1 MYLPKQSRIS
11 PVRLVFRYRAA
22 RLRSPRRRVGR
33 SKSRRDGGYI
43 VGVRHWIDSR
53 ILIAAQLCEDLL
65 DSANTKGK
73 RETISEAIHFAGIAN
88 QARSRAFLLAENS
101 LAAGERLRSGISSSA
116 SGKSF
121 RSLSRSLPRAAL
133 IGTVASDLYLG
144 YNALRKKR
152 ERDQGGPDPFGK
164 EDLEREHQRG
174 AARVRDTAGALGGAM
189 IKAAQFA
196 STRPDLLPAAYIEA
210 LSTLQDQAPPL
221 PWPVVERTLA
231 REVGRDLKE
240 VFAAIEPRPIAA
252 ASLAQVHRAKLR
264 DGRMVALKVR
274 YPHVAGL
281 VETDLGALSSVFGAV
296 SALEP
301 KIRLSPIV
309 DYLRWTLPLE
319 LDFVREA
326 RVLREL
332 KATLEDRDDVVI
344 PDVVEELSTGRL
356 LVMEL
361 MKGYKITDREALV
374 SAGVDPRAVA
384 ELLNDVYADQIYNH
398 HYLHADPHPG
408 NLLVQPGRDGPRL
421 VLLDHG
427 LTMPLEPELVVPLEK
442 MVRALPEGDLEAATA
457 ALNEAGLDVGNEAD
471 LGALLQLV
479 GVLFDGDVEG
489 DEGDDGDA
497 VNIDIAD
504 LGSFGES
511 LGSGIGDIPPKL
523 LLVGR
528 AVGLLDGITRQLD
541 PDLDALEV
549 VARYTN
555 P

>member
-1 MYLPKQSRIS
+1 MVS
-11 PVRLVFRYRAA
+11 
-22 RLRSPRRRVGR
+22 
-33 SKSRRDGGYI
+33 
-43 VGVRHWIDSR
+43 
-53 ILIAAQLCEDLL
+53 
-65 DSANTKGK
+65 
-73 RETISEAIHFAGIAN
+73 ETVPFAGVAN
-88 QARSRAFLLAENS
+88 HARSRAFLLAENG
-101 LAAGERLRSGISSSA
+101 LAAGERLRSSLSSSA
-116 SGKSF
+116 PGKSS

-133 IGTVASDLYLG
+133 IGAVASDLYLG

-152 ERDQGGPDPFGK
+152 ERDQSRLDPSGK
-164 EDLEREHQRG
+164 EDLEREHRRG
-174 AARVRDTAGALGGAM
+174 AARVRDASGALGGAM

-231 REVGRDLKE
+231 REIGRDLKE
-240 VFAAIEPRPIAA
+240 VFAAVEPRPIAA

-319 LDFVREA
+319 LDFLREA
-326 RVLREL
+326 RALQEIRRI
-332 KATLEDRDDVVI
+332 LEDRDDVVI
-344 PDVVEELSTGRL
+344 PDVVEELSTERL

-361 MKGYKITDREALV
+361 VEGHKITDREALV
-374 SAGVDPRAVA
+374 SAGIDPRAVA

-408 NLLVQPGRDGPRL
+408 NLLVQAGTNGPRL

-427 LTMPLEPELVVPLEK
+427 LTLPLEPELVGPLEK
-442 MVRALPEGDLEAATA
+442 VVRALPEGDLEAATA
-457 ALNEAGLDVGNEAD
+457 ALEEAGLDLGDEND

-479 GVLFDGDVEG
+479 GVLFDGGVEG
-489 DEGDDGDA
+489 DEGDTGDA
-497 VNIDIAD
+497 INIDIAD

-511 LGSGIGDIPPKL
+511 LGAGIGDIPPKL

-528 AVGLLDGITRQLD
+528 AIGLLDGITRQLD
-541 PDLDALEV
+541 PDLDALEI
-549 VARYTN
+549 VARYTD